1 MGSIASPLLPVSPI
15 RTIEGFWPDGM
26 PVFDSEEKA
35 NTLMEDFLSLWNHL
49 AQHQKR
55 SKPFKLTVKPFS
67 NDLESMRDFLTVRT
81 EEIYQFLEGLLGDV
95 EELAVPEGIRAEIA
109 VLSENYGLISATLAL
124 LNDES
129 IEGSDDDISGL
140 TNNLRE
146 LSRIAGVQIND
157 IIMACVRYR
166 RKSARPTLH

>member
-1 MGSIASPLLPVSPI
+1 M
-15 RTIEGFWPDGM
+15 
-26 PVFDSEEKA
+26 
-35 NTLMEDFLSLWNHL
+35 
-49 AQHQKR
+49 
-55 SKPFKLTVKPFS
+55 
-67 NDLESMRDFLTVRT
+67 
-81 EEIYQFLEGLLGDV
+81 
-95 EELAVPEGIRAEIA
+95 
-109 VLSENYGLISATLAL
+109 LSENYGLISATLAL

-166 RKSARPTLH
+166 QESAQPILH